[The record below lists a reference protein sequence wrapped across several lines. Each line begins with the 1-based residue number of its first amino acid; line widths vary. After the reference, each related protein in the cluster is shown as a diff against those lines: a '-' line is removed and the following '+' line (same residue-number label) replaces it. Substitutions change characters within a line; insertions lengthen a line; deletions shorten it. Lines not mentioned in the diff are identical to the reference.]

1 MKHSRLLAALLA
13 LLPIGASAQSEIYPE
28 HFDLEQV
35 TLLDGPLKTAMQVN
49 DELLLSYDADRLL
62 TPFVRQAGLTTGKY
76 ADWVTRH
83 PSFSNWGLHDWS
95 LEGHVGGHYL
105 TALALAYAATDDAAM
120 KTRMKERLDYVLAI
134 LKDCQDAYN
143 DNREGLYGFL
153 GGQPIN
159 QIWTG
164 LYKGDLEPF
173 RKYGGWVP
181 FYCEHKTLAG
191 LRDAWL
197 YADSPL
203 ARELFRKMCDW
214 SVLVVSNLTDEQMQ
228 SILGWEHGGMNEPL
242 ADAYRLF
249 GEERYLAA
257 ARKYSHQWM
266 INEMQTLNPTF
277 LDGKHANTQVPKY
290 VGFERIYQE
299 TQRDG
304 HDILTNYHRAAQNFW
319 ADVAF
324 NRTVCIGGNSMF
336 EHFIS
341 ADRGATYIEHL
352 DGPESCNTNNM
363 LKLSEDLF
371 DSSHDARYVDFYEQA
386 MWNHILSTQDPQT
399 GGYVYFTTLRPQAY
413 RIYSQV
419 NQGMWCCVGTGM
431 ENHSKYGHFIYTHST
446 DNQKLYVNLFAASA
460 LNSDRFALT
469 QQTRFPYE
477 PKTTLTINKGGT
489 FTLAL
494 RHPAWT
500 TAAFAVTVN
509 GTPADVSAV
518 HEGRASYVC
527 INRKWAAGDVVEV
540 SLPMQLRVE
549 PCPNYPDYIAFKY
562 GPILLAAQTTA
573 ASEAEASATGLSYD
587 RLDNE
592 YAGEGRMDH
601 APGARTRALSLSSAP
616 LLIGNRADVLERITP
631 TAQPLHFNLAVNR
644 GKWQTLPLLPFYAI
658 HHARYTCYFYQQTED
673 AYQQSDMGRLD
684 ALNARLD
691 ARTIDFVA
699 TGEQQSEA
707 GHLGKYSPD
716 SNKGN
721 FNGEFYRDA
730 QAGGWFEYTLETHG
744 QTDSL
749 AILLRFTTRDK
760 GRVATAYLNGQQLCD
775 INVPQHHSNAER
787 NGFYNEEIPI
797 PAALLADADG
807 KPLRH
812 LTFRF
817 QATGT
822 TPLPGLYYLRLLKQ

>member
-1 MKHSRLLAALLA
+1 
-13 LLPIGASAQSEIYPE
+13 
-28 HFDLEQV
+28 
-35 TLLDGPLKTAMQVN
+35 
-49 DELLLSYDADRLL
+49 
-62 TPFVRQAGLTTGKY
+62 
-76 ADWVTRH
+76 
-83 PSFSNWGLHDWS
+83 
-95 LEGHVGGHYL
+95 
-105 TALALAYAATDDAAM
+105 
-120 KTRMKERLDYVLAI
+120 
-134 LKDCQDAYN
+134 
-143 DNREGLYGFL
+143 
-153 GGQPIN
+153 
-159 QIWTG
+159 
-164 LYKGDLEPF
+164 
-173 RKYGGWVP
+173 
-181 FYCEHKTLAG
+181 
-191 LRDAWL
+191 
-197 YADSPL
+197 
-203 ARELFRKMCDW
+203 
-214 SVLVVSNLTDEQMQ
+214 
-228 SILGWEHGGMNEPL
+228 
-242 ADAYRLF
+242 
-249 GEERYLAA
+249 
-257 ARKYSHQWM
+257 
-266 INEMQTLNPTF
+266 
-277 LDGKHANTQVPKY
+277 
-290 VGFERIYQE
+290 
-299 TQRDG
+299 
-304 HDILTNYHRAAQNFW
+304 
-319 ADVAF
+319 
-324 NRTVCIGGNSMF
+324 
-336 EHFIS
+336 
-341 ADRGATYIEHL
+341 
-352 DGPESCNTNNM
+352 
-363 LKLSEDLF
+363 
-371 DSSHDARYVDFYEQA
+371 
-386 MWNHILSTQDPQT
+386 
-399 GGYVYFTTLRPQAY
+399 
-413 RIYSQV
+413 
-419 NQGMWCCVGTGM
+419 
-431 ENHSKYGHFIYTHST
+431 HFIYTHST

-509 GTPADVSAV
+509 GTPADLSAV

-573 ASEAEASATGLSYD
+573 ASEAEASTTGLTYD

-807 KPLRH
+807 KPLRQ